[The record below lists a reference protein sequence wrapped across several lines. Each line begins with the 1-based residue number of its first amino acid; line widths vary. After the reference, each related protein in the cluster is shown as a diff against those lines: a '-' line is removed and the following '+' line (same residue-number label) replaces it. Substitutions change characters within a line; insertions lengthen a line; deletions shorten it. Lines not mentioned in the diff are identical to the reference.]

1 MDKQYLLKQFRLGF
15 RQVKDKETGK
25 TYIAEGYLEKK
36 INRLNIYGLA
46 MVVVNPALLF
56 ANQLGSLAN
65 RLFALVAYFVIMSF
79 VFVWIGKKIVSEEDL
94 KDVVE
99 KKKVSKK

>member
-1 MDKQYLLKQFRLGF
+1 MDKQYLLSQFRLGF

-25 TYIAEGYLEKK
+25 VYSATGFLEKK

-56 ANQLGSLAN
+56 ANQIGSLTN
-65 RLFALVAYFVIMSF
+65 RLLALVAYFVFMAFI
-79 VFVWIGKKIVSEEDL
+79 FVWVGKKIIHEADL
-94 KDVVE
+94 KDIIE
-99 KKKVSKK
+99 KPSKH

>member
-1 MDKQYLLKQFRLGF
+1 MDQQSLLKQFRLGF
-15 RQVKDKETGK
+15 RQVKDKDTGK
-25 TYIAEGYLEKK
+25 IYIATGNLEKK

-65 RLFALVAYFVIMSF
+65 RLFALVAYFVIMS
-79 VFVWIGKKIVSEEDL
+79 VVWMWIGKKIINIEDM

-99 KKKVSKK
+99 KQRRK

>member
-1 MDKQYLLKQFRLGF
+1 MDQQSLLKQFRLGF
-15 RQVKDKETGK
+15 RQVKDKDTGK
-25 TYIAEGYLEKK
+25 IYIATGYLEKK

-65 RLFALVAYFVIMSF
+65 RLFALVAYFVIMS
-79 VFVWIGKKIVSEEDL
+79 VVWMWIGKKIINIEDM

-99 KKKVSKK
+99 KQRRK

>member
-1 MDKQYLLKQFRLGF
+1 MDQQSLLKQFRLGF
-15 RQVKDKETGK
+15 RQVKDKDTGK
-25 TYIAEGYLEKK
+25 IYIATGYLEKK

-65 RLFALVAYFVIMSF
+65 RLFALVAYFVIMS
-79 VFVWIGKKIVSEEDL
+79 VVWMWIGKKIINIEDM
-94 KDVVE
+94 KEVVE
-99 KKKVSKK
+99 KQRRK